1 MTARSLTSRTLT
13 SVALLAGL
21 FLVVPLVSVLL
32 RVPWSLAWDTVS
44 SETVRTALVL
54 SLQTSVVAA
63 VVSVVLG
70 VPVAWWLSQNSG
82 VVARVLRVVCVSPI
96 VLPPVVGGIALLAAF
111 GRRGLLG
118 QWLYDWWGVSLP
130 FTRTAVVM
138 AQVFVSMPFLIIAV
152 EAAFRQAGMRLE
164 EAARTLGAGPL
175 RVFFLVSVPSV
186 ASAVG
191 SGAVLAWARSF
202 GEFGA
207 SITFAGS
214 LSGRTQTLP
223 MSVYELAST
232 DYPAALVVSLLMIA
246 VSVLV
251 LGGLRDR
258 WLTGG
263 RG

>member
-1 MTARSLTSRTLT
+1 MRKRHLSSRLLAL
-13 SVALLAGL
+13 VAAVAGL
-21 FLVVPLVSVLL
+21 FLLVPLVSVLF
-32 RVPWSLAWDTVS
+32 RVPWSNAWSTVS

-82 VVARVLRVVCVSPI
+82 IAARVLRVVCVSPI

-118 QWLYDWWGVSLP
+118 QWLHDWWGVSIP

-152 EAAFRQAGMRLE
+152 EAAFRQAGSRQE

-175 RVFFLVSVPSV
+175 RTFFMVSVPSV
-186 ASAVG
+186 GSAVG

-232 DYPAALVVSLLMIA
+232 DYQGALVVSLLMIA
-246 VSVLV
+246 VSVVV
-251 LGGLRDR
+251 LGVLRDR

-263 RG
+263 RA